1 MPSSSDAMSRATNRG
16 SERVKAVLPALARPL
31 LEPQLP
37 PGLEVAWFAS
47 PAEANAMIVDADIA
61 WVDMQP
67 TSLTAESIHHGK
79 QLKWVSTIYAG
90 LDAFPLDLMRERG
103 TMLTNG
109 VGINALAVAEYA
121 VMGVL
126 VAAKRYDEVV
136 RAHDRHDWPKDAPG
150 KVELFETRA
159 LIVGMGA
166 IGKLI
171 AARLEAFGVDVT
183 GVTRSGRDGTLT
195 PDQWQERI
203 GAFDWVILAA
213 PSTDETKAMFGAA
226 ELARMK
232 PSAWLI
238 NIARG
243 DMIDEEALLAAL
255 HGRTIA
261 GAFLDPTHPEPLPP
275 DHPLWSAPNCLITMH
290 LSGRSQTKMFPRA
303 AALFL
308 RNLDAFVNDRP
319 MENVVDLVLGY

>member
-1 MPSSSDAMSRATNRG
+1 M
-16 SERVKAVLPALARPL
+16 KAVLPALARPM
-31 LEPQLP
+31 LEPHLP
-37 PGLEVAWFAS
+37 AGLEVAWFAS

-67 TSLTAESIHHGK
+67 TSLVAEAIRHGER
-79 QLKWVSTIYAG
+79 LRWVSTIYAG

-103 TMLTNG
+103 TILTNG

-121 VMGVL
+121 VLGIL
-126 VAAKRYDEVV
+126 AAAKRFDEVV

-159 LIVGMGA
+159 LVVGMGA
-166 IGKLI
+166 IGTLI
-171 AARLEAFGVDVT
+171 AERLAAFGVEVT
-183 GVTRSGRDGTLT
+183 GVTRSGRDGTLK
-195 PDQWQERI
+195 PDQWQARLGE
-203 GAFDWVILAA
+203 FDWVVLAA
-213 PSTDETKAMFGAA
+213 PSTDETKTMVGAA
-226 ELARMK
+226 ELAAMK

-243 DMIDEEALLAAL
+243 DMIDEAALLDAL
-255 HGRTIA
+255 NGRTIA
-261 GAFLDPTHPEPLPP
+261 GAFLDPTHPEPLPA
-275 DHPLWSAPNCLITMH
+275 DHPLWSAPNCMITMH

-308 RNLDAFVNDRP
+308 RNLEAFVNGRP
-319 MENVVDLVLGY
+319 LENVVDLVLGY